1 MKQQPDRRD
10 IIGDDPAVPR
20 APRVLPG
27 VAPGVMPGIMPGLP
41 GTQPGVAPG
50 IAPLVVADVLAQ
62 QGRGAISSDTQGSYT
77 GSPAAGDRP
86 EQDADDL

>member
-1 MKQQPDRRD
+1 MKQQPDPRD

-27 VAPGVMPGIMPGLP
+27 VTPGVMPGLP
-41 GTQPGVAPG
+41 GTRPGVAPG
-50 IAPLVVADVLAQ
+50 IAPLIVADVLSQ

-77 GSPAAGDRP
+77 GSPAADDHP

>member
-27 VAPGVMPGIMPGLP
+27 VTPGIMPGLP

-50 IAPLVVADVLAQ
+50 IVPLIVADVLSQ

-77 GSPAAGDRP
+77 GSPAADDRP

>member
-20 APRVLPG
+20 EPRVLPG
-27 VAPGVMPGIMPGLP
+27 VTPGIMPGLP

-50 IAPLVVADVLAQ
+50 IVPLIVADVLSQ

-77 GSPAAGDRP
+77 GSPAADDRP

>member
-1 MKQQPDRRD
+1 MKQQPDPRD

-27 VAPGVMPGIMPGLP
+27 VTPGVMPGLP
-41 GTQPGVAPG
+41 GTQPGNPG

>member
-1 MKQQPDRRD
+1 MKQQPDPRD

-27 VAPGVMPGIMPGLP
+27 VTPCVMPGMP

-50 IAPLVVADVLAQ
+50 IVPLVVADVLSQ

>member
-1 MKQQPDRRD
+1 MKQQPDPRD

-27 VAPGVMPGIMPGLP
+27 VTPGVMP

>member
-1 MKQQPDRRD
+1 MKQQPDPRD
-10 IIGDDPAVPR
+10 IIGDDSAVPR
-20 APRVLPG
+20 VPRVLPG
-27 VAPGVMPGIMPGLP
+27 VMPGVMPGLP

-50 IAPLVVADVLAQ
+50 IVPLIVADVLSQ

-77 GSPAAGDRP
+77 GSPAADDRP

>member
-27 VAPGVMPGIMPGLP
+27 VTPGVMPGLP

-50 IAPLVVADVLAQ
+50 IMPLIVADVLSQ

-77 GSPAAGDRP
+77 GSPAADDRP

>member
-27 VAPGVMPGIMPGLP
+27 VTPGVMPGSP

-50 IAPLVVADVLAQ
+50 IVPLIVADVLSQ

-77 GSPAAGDRP
+77 GSPAADDRP

>member
-10 IIGDDPAVPR
+10 IIGDDPAAPR

-27 VAPGVMPGIMPGLP
+27 I
-41 GTQPGVAPG
+41 APG
-50 IAPLVVADVLAQ
+50 IVPLVVADVLSQ

-77 GSPAAGDRP
+77 GSPAADDHP

>member
-27 VAPGVMPGIMPGLP
+27 VTPGVMPGLP

-50 IAPLVVADVLAQ
+50 IVPLIVADVLSQ

-77 GSPAAGDRP
+77 GSPAADDRP

>member
-1 MKQQPDRRD
+1 MKQQPDPRD

-27 VAPGVMPGIMPGLP
+27 VMPGVMPGLP
-41 GTQPGVAPG
+41 GTQPGSPG
-50 IAPLVVADVLAQ
+50 VAPLVVADVLAQ

>member
-27 VAPGVMPGIMPGLP
+27 VAPGVMPGLP

-50 IAPLVVADVLAQ
+50 IVPLVVADVLSQ

-77 GSPAAGDRP
+77 GSPAADDHP

>member
-27 VAPGVMPGIMPGLP
+27 VTPGIMPGSP

-50 IAPLVVADVLAQ
+50 IVPLIVADVLSQ

-77 GSPAAGDRP
+77 GSPAADDRP

>member
-1 MKQQPDRRD
+1 MKQQPDPRD

-27 VAPGVMPGIMPGLP
+27 VMPGVMPGLP
-41 GTQPGVAPG
+41 GTQPGSPG
-50 IAPLVVADVLAQ
+50 IAPLVVADVLSQ
-62 QGRGAISSDTQGSYT
+62 RGRGAISSDTQGSYT

>member
-1 MKQQPDRRD
+1 MKQQPDPRD

-27 VAPGVMPGIMPGLP
+27 VTPGVMPGSP

-50 IAPLVVADVLAQ
+50 IVPLIVADVLSQ

-77 GSPAAGDRP
+77 GSPAADDRP